1 MSADKF
7 SATLQAAIVNR
18 ARAAILAIPQD
29 EPILVTNGENVG
41 KLSKSSPLDTQRIR
55 DDTDLGS
62 KGYETLFTRAGLA
75 NLAKDFGTLVDNV
88 ELSQKAAALIGKDDT
103 FDAFKDWL
111 IAGIADEKISN
122 SPTFKYLSGSLGSAN
137 IRVGINKVEDNEK
150 DFVSLTKVNHK
161 DLNKRF
167 IAFLGERGADK
178 ELLNY
183 INNNVDA
190 GHLTGV
196 FNIKFQRAF
205 GLIVSQGDIANYRD
219 INVNPGAVSSD
230 AKILADTFTKILKLL
245 SDADYL
251 SSNIVNDIQLFSSS
265 TKRAYAKQGKA
276 ASVVT
281 ELQLRSGN
289 QEAGRLLGATG
300 LRINNL
306 IAAVDRN
313 KSKIDQLAGNKAV
326 SNLFNSL
333 KSVADYVVK
342 LGKSYQN
349 QQFSPSVT
357 KAIQDILTDTATIK
371 KLIETEGSD
380 SVVKSIEK
388 TIAANIAGRK
398 VPTEQITKVKK
409 TTSIK
414 RTSTTAKTKTKTIV
428 PKLVKTPNVKNAAAR
443 LVAYIPSLGNLEAVL
458 RDRLYPQIVKNMGT
472 GNSNRDLNFRSGR
485 LARSANIE
493 KVTQS
498 REGMISVFYS
508 YMRNP
513 YGTFSEGGRQQYPRT
528 RDPKTLISKSIREIG
543 ASIAYNRMRAVL
555 V

>member
-18 ARAAILAIPQD
+18 ARAAILAIPKD
-29 EPILVTNGENVG
+29 EPILVERGKDVG
-41 KLSKSSPLDTQRIR
+41 KLSENSPLDLNRIR
-55 DDTDLGS
+55 ADTNKGS
-62 KGYETLFTRAGLA
+62 AGYESIFTRAGLA
-75 NLAKDFGTLVDNV
+75 NLAESFQSLTDNV
-88 ELSQKAAALIGKDDT
+88 ELSQKAAALIGADDT
-103 FDAFKDWL
+103 FDAFKNW
-111 IAGIADEKISN
+111 IINGITNEKTST
-122 SPTFKYLSGSLGSAN
+122 SPTFRYLSGKVGSAEVRAGTN
-137 IRVGINKVEDNEK
+137 RVDKEK
-150 DFVSLTKVNHK
+150 NFVSLTKISHK

-178 ELLNY
+178 ELLTY

-205 GLIVSQGDIANYRD
+205 GLTVSQGDIANYRD
-219 INVNPGAVSSD
+219 INVNPGAVSND

-251 SSNIVNDIQLFSSS
+251 SSNIVNDIELFSSS
-265 TKRAYAKQGKA
+265 TKRAYARQGKG

-313 KSKIDQLAGNKAV
+313 KSRIDQLAGNKAV

-333 KSVADYVVK
+333 KSVADYVEK
-342 LGKSYQN
+342 LGKTYQN
-349 QQFSPSVT
+349 QQFSPTVT
-357 KAIQDILTDTATIK
+357 KTIQDILTDTATIK

-380 SVVKSIEK
+380 SIVKSIEK
-388 TIAANIAGRK
+388 TIAANIAGK
-398 VPTEQITKVKK
+398 KIPTEQITKVKK

-414 RTSTTAKTKTKTIV
+414 RTSATAKTKTKTIV
-428 PKLVKTPNVKNAAAR
+428 PKQVRIPNVKNVAAR
-443 LVAYIPSLGNLEAVL
+443 LVAYVPALGNLEALL

-472 GNSNRDLNFRSGR
+472 GNSTRDLNFRSGR

-498 REGMISVFYS
+498 REGMVSVFYS

>member
-18 ARAAILAIPQD
+18 ARAAILAIPKD
-29 EPILVTNGENVG
+29 EPILVERGKDVG
-41 KLSKSSPLDTQRIR
+41 KLSESSPLAIQRIR

-75 NLAKDFGTLVDNV
+75 NLAKDFETLVDNV
-88 ELSQKAAALIGKDDT
+88 ELSQKAAALIGADDT
-103 FDAFKDWL
+103 FDAFKAW
-111 IAGIADEKISN
+111 IIKGITDEKTST
-122 SPTFKYLSGSLGSAN
+122 SPTFRYLSGKVGSAE
-137 IRVGINKVEDNEK
+137 IRAGTNRVDKEK

-167 IAFLGERGADK
+167 IAFLAERGANK
-178 ELLNY
+178 ELLSY

-205 GLIVSQGDIANYRD
+205 GLTVSQGDIANYRD

-230 AKILADTFTKILKLL
+230 AKMLADTFTKILKLL

-313 KSKIDQLAGNKAV
+313 KSRIDQLAGNKAV

-333 KSVADYVVK
+333 KSVADYVEK
-342 LGKSYQN
+342 LGKAYQN
-349 QQFSPSVT
+349 QQFSPAVT
-357 KAIQDILTDTATIK
+357 KTLQDILTDTATIK

-388 TIAANIAGRK
+388 TIAANIAGKK
-398 VPTEQITKVKK
+398 VPTEQLTKVKK
-409 TTSIK
+409 TTNIK
-414 RTSTTAKTKTKTIV
+414 RISTTAKIKTKTIV
-428 PKLVKTPNVKNAAAR
+428 PKQVKIPNVKNAAAR
-443 LVAYIPSLGNLEAVL
+443 LVAYIPALGNLEALL

-472 GNSNRDLNFRSGR
+472 GNSRNVLNFRSGR

-498 REGMISVFYS
+498 REGMVSVFYS

>member
-18 ARAAILAIPQD
+18 ARAAILAIPKD
-29 EPILVTNGENVG
+29 EPILVERGKDVG
-41 KLSKSSPLDTQRIR
+41 KLSESSPLATQRIR

-75 NLAKDFGTLVDNV
+75 NLAKDFETLVDNV
-88 ELSQKAAALIGKDDT
+88 ELSQKAAALIGADDT
-103 FDAFKDWL
+103 FDAFKAW
-111 IAGIADEKISN
+111 IIKGITDEKTST
-122 SPTFKYLSGSLGSAN
+122 SPTFRYLSGKVGSAE
-137 IRVGINKVEDNEK
+137 IRAGTNRLDKEK

-167 IAFLGERGADK
+167 IAFLAERGADK
-178 ELLNY
+178 ELLSY

-205 GLIVSQGDIANYRD
+205 GLTVSQGDIANYRD

-289 QEAGRLLGATG
+289 QKAGRLLGATG

-313 KSKIDQLAGNKAV
+313 KSRIDQLAGNKAV

-333 KSVADYVVK
+333 KSVADYVEK
-342 LGKSYQN
+342 LGKAYQN
-349 QQFSPSVT
+349 QQFSPAVT
-357 KAIQDILTDTATIK
+357 KTLQDILTDTATIK

-388 TIAANIAGRK
+388 TIAANIAGKK
-398 VPTEQITKVKK
+398 VPTEQLTKVKK
-409 TTSIK
+409 TTNIK
-414 RTSTTAKTKTKTIV
+414 RISTTAKIKTKTIV
-428 PKLVKTPNVKNAAAR
+428 PKQVKIPNVKNAAAR
-443 LVAYIPSLGNLEAVL
+443 LVAYIPALGNLEALL

-472 GNSNRDLNFRSGR
+472 GNSTRDLNFRSGR

-498 REGMISVFYS
+498 REGMVSVFYS